1 MNTYHAASQPWPAPS
16 PAARVAIADDHP
28 VLLTGLTH
36 ALRENQAVNLVGA
49 AANSTGLV
57 KLLHEQQ
64 VDVVISDYVMPGGTH
79 GDGMTL
85 FRYLRRHY
93 PHLRLIVLTVIDHVG
108 IIHSLLGLGVH
119 GILSKADSLEHIG
132 AAVQAT
138 LAGKMFLSPDIQRI
152 MRMHDKVGLRGTAPD
167 LTPREIE
174 VIRLF
179 VSGLKV
185 GEIAERL
192 HRSKQTVSTQKLS
205 AMRKLGIQRDADLIR
220 YGLESNLILHAS
232 ETLATPPAPAA

>member
-1 MNTYHAASQPWPAPS
+1 MTAQT
-16 PAARVAIADDHP
+16 ARIAIADDHP
-28 VLLTGLTH
+28 VLLTGLSH
-36 ALRENQAVNLVGA
+36 ALRENPAVTLAGA
-49 AANSTGLV
+49 AANSTGLI
-57 KLLHEQQ
+57 KLLQTQ
-64 VDVVISDYVMPGGTH
+64 PVDAVICDYVMPGGAH

-85 FRYLRRHY
+85 FRYLRRHF
-93 PHLRLIVLTVIDHVG
+93 PQLKLIVLTVIDHVG
-108 IIHSLLGLGVH
+108 IIHSLLGLGVN
-119 GILSKADSLEHIG
+119 GILSKADSREDIG

-152 MRMHDKVGLRGTAPD
+152 MRMHDKVGLRNSAPD

-220 YGLESNLILHAS
+220 YGLESNLILHAA
-232 ETLATPPAPAA
+232 ETFTELSAPPASSSES